1 MAAIA
6 FMCASTPARACT
18 AFPVELSFAPG
29 SGSMELSP
37 PNSGMLDSFAASYLS
52 ARSTSPVR
60 IVGMFDTRRDAG
72 ASMTLA
78 LGRSRSVQDYLAGR
92 GIPFDLMRIVLFG
105 EEASS
110 DSAGATAVRLFR
122 EDPLPSAAAEPG
134 QPVPV
139 C

>member
-1 MAAIA
+1 LATLA
-6 FMCASTPARACT
+6 FLCASTPAFACT
-18 AFPVELSFAPG
+18 AFPIELSFAPG
-29 SGSMELSP
+29 SSSMELSP

-52 ARSTSPVR
+52 TRSTSPVR

-78 LGRSRSVQDYLAGR
+78 LGRSRNVQDYLAGR
-92 GIPFDLMRIVLFG
+92 GIPFDQMRIVLLG
-105 EEASS
+105 EETSPDA
-110 DSAGATAVRLFR
+110 AGAAAVRLFR
-122 EDPLPSAAAEPG
+122 EDPVAEAAPG